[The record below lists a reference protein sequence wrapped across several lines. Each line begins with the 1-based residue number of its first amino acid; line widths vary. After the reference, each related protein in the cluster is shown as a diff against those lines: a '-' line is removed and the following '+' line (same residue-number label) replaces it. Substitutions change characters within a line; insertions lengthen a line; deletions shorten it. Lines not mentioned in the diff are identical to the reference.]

1 MDAEE
6 KKSSD
11 NDDNV
16 MQGKEVE
23 DIAVAKE
30 EVKPVVSKNHDDC
43 KNVESVVLSEQ
54 LTKRED
60 VTIDIDEKGSGDP
73 EKVNEMENRKCCI

>member
-30 EVKPVVSKNHDDC
+30 EVKPVVSNNHNYC

-54 LTKRED
+54 LLKEED
-60 VTIDIDEKGSGDP
+60 DLDNTELSVENQSVYYDEVTT
-73 EKVNEMENRKCCI
+73 